1 MATVPKLTLSPTS
14 DSRTSS
20 RNLSRAQSPIASSII
35 SQTSGPHGH
44 HERDVSYNY
53 LVYRHIS
60 VDIGNSSGKLDKKQW
75 KSIVSFDTV
84 VQDTDGLGRSRSRS
98 RSRSRARSSSRSRAR
113 SSSRSRSLE
122 RGYLTAGDLT
132 TNEQQFQHQQ
142 HPQLLDD
149 DDAPI
154 PIALSKKI
162 NLMDGLKRRIHLD
175 VNEDGARQDYPTSAA
190 FDGNAFTLRL
200 KHKGQ
205 NQVKSDLKPRH
216 SRWLVYLTGRM
227 HTWVGLDY
235 VVDKLLQDGDELII
249 VSRVPKMFLDEY
261 DYDETEAMFK
271 ETVERIADYVH
282 NICNP
287 KLSFKLNID
296 IFIHEHTKKTLAETI
311 AIYEP
316 HLLVV
321 VNKPNSRFLE
331 PSSWNMTSRLSHKI
345 LKDFA
350 IPVII
355 VPALTT
361 NEYELEFFEKICKE
375 KGWKL
380 EIEIDDKKAVLPD
393 SKLEKMLRTRLQ
405 ELKQDRSQAS
415 LESLS
420 RKHTHGSM
428 STQSNDDDD
437 DNSISSDSESIDS
450 VSDDPFIELTELV
463 KMKRGELRSYFE
475 DVRQKPMKRG
485 IFEDNLLK
493 VSDAIADVAAKMKE
507 ASENGDVTE
516 LVRSITGMPQLSK
529 TKSMLDVIEPSRDPI
544 NKIKNQLS
552 HSTTNSPLMTPTP
565 PQPSSL
571 KWNLDLPDRSKVS
584 VNSTNSDL
592 RRIKSNASNNGSS
605 PSPGSR
611 SPFHNNLQASVSHD
625 TGTTQR
631 RAKLHKSKSESVV
644 PTNSNSR
651 GSKKFSLKSL
661 FGKK

>member
-1 MATVPKLTLSPTS
+1 M
-14 DSRTSS
+14 
-20 RNLSRAQSPIASSII
+20 
-35 SQTSGPHGH
+35 
-44 HERDVSYNY
+44 
-53 LVYRHIS
+53 
-60 VDIGNSSGKLDKKQW
+60 
-75 KSIVSFDTV
+75 
-84 VQDTDGLGRSRSRS
+84 
-98 RSRSRARSSSRSRAR
+98 
-113 SSSRSRSLE
+113 
-122 RGYLTAGDLT
+122 
-132 TNEQQFQHQQ
+132 
-142 HPQLLDD
+142 
-149 DDAPI
+149 
-154 PIALSKKI
+154 
-162 NLMDGLKRRIHLD
+162 
-175 VNEDGARQDYPTSAA
+175 
-190 FDGNAFTLRL
+190 
-200 KHKGQ
+200 
-205 NQVKSDLKPRH
+205 
-216 SRWLVYLTGRM
+216 
-227 HTWVGLDY
+227 
-235 VVDKLLQDGDELII
+235 GDELII

-361 NEYELEFFEKICKE
+361 NEC
-375 KGWKL
+375 
-380 EIEIDDKKAVLPD
+380 
-393 SKLEKMLRTRLQ
+393 
-405 ELKQDRSQAS
+405 
-415 LESLS
+415 
-420 RKHTHGSM
+420 
-428 STQSNDDDD
+428 
-437 DNSISSDSESIDS
+437 SS
-450 VSDDPFIELTELV
+450 
-463 KMKRGELRSYFE
+463 
-475 DVRQKPMKRG
+475 KPMKKG

-529 TKSMLDVIEPSRDPI
+529 IKSMLDVIEPSRDPI

-565 PQPSSL
+565 PQPS
-571 KWNLDLPDRSKVS
+571 NLPDRSKVS

-592 RRIKSNASNNGSS
+592 RRIKSNASICI
-605 PSPGSR
+605 
-611 SPFHNNLQASVSHD
+611 SHD